1 MDGVGEI
8 VKRQKGRGGEKRETG
23 ERERDGQSAVLRLH
37 FPLFPVSARLF
48 VPELGDIKVDVN
60 EVILLH
66 SE

>member
-8 VKRQKGRGGEKRETG
+8 VKRQKGRGRNGKRAREK
-23 ERERDGQSAVLRLH
+23 RDGQSAVLRLH
-37 FPLFPVSARLF
+37 FPLFPVSVRLS